1 MTTDATWSRAK
12 VGVCQVCGWTGAT
25 TFHRSSDCARFLQ
38 VKKLCLAG
46 MSRRQ
51 IKRELGISDD
61 ALNNARDR
69 LGLELQGPKVETCQ
83 LCGWRGWSI
92 RFKSHEHPCARN
104 LELKKMYFAG
114 MPLPAIGR
122 KFGMDPSLVSR
133 ALKSLGVKRRP
144 PIDRHN
150 HNPSGLNGRVRPQAG

>member
-1 MTTDATWSRAK
+1 
-12 VGVCQVCGWTGAT
+12 
-25 TFHRSSDCARFLQ
+25 LQ

-69 LGLELQGPKVETCQ
+69 LGLELRGPKVESCQ
-83 LCGWRGWSI
+83 LCGWRGWSVH
-92 RFKSHEHPCARN
+92 FKSNEHPCARN
-104 LELKKMYFAG
+104 LELKKMYVEG
-114 MPLPAIGR
+114 IPLPAIGR
-122 KFGMDPSLVSR
+122 KLGMDPSLVLR

-144 PIDRHN
+144 PINRPN
-150 HNPSGLNGRVRPQAG
+150 RNPFGLNGQLRPQAG